1 MLIFNLKCNLQSDLG
16 EYLHVCLLNYIK
28 YLLTVHCIHFL
39 FRHQIISNAAC
50 SVYATGYN
58 HLMQSYDSGPL
69 HDLRPTRTCRLPL
82 IIACV
87 ISKKNPWTKE
97 YKLKIHFL
105 VSLVLL

>member
-1 MLIFNLKCNLQSDLG
+1 MKSDLG
-16 EYLHVCLLNYIK
+16 EYLHVCLLKYIM

-39 FRHQIISNAAC
+39 FHRQIISNAAC

-58 HLMQSYDSGPL
+58 HLVHSYDSGSL

-82 IIACV
+82 IIARI
-87 ISKKNPWTKE
+87 ISKKISWTKE
-97 YKLKIHFL
+97 HKLKIHFL